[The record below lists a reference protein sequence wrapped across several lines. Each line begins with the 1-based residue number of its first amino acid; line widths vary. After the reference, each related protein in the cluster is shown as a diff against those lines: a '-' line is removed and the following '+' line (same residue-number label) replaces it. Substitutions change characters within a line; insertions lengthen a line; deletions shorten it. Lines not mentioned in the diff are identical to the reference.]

1 MGLNH
6 DTPLEKY
13 KLKGIDV
20 WVKRDDLHNG
30 DLDLP
35 PWAKI
40 EGVKRLM
47 QYTDIEKPLVHLTVR
62 GSYTG
67 WVLGHYGKELGYDI
81 KIAYGNSK
89 NYPRESLDRIESY
102 GVELVPLK
110 PNMMK
115 ILYNSMKKMA
125 NEKGWQRL
133 PYAFDSFVYHNFW
146 RDKIWDFKRDYRH
159 LYRVGEGF
167 DNLVILG
174 GSGVTSVGMING
186 FMDVENWPMK
196 RQVHVISSSTISSV
210 TNKLKSRNVYYP
222 NNVFVHDTPYDFYDE
237 MDFYETP
244 FPCNPNWDKKAWWWL
259 ENNIEKLNG
268 KTLFWNIGA

>member
-1 MGLNH
+1 MGLNYN
-6 DTPLEKY
+6 TALQKFN
-13 KLKGIDV
+13 LKGTDV
-20 WVKRDDLHNG
+20 WVKRDDMHNG

-40 EGVKRLM
+40 EVVRRLL
-47 QYTDIEKPLVHLTVR
+47 TSEIIDKNKPVVHLTVR

-102 GVELVPLK
+102 GVELVPIR

-115 ILYNSMKKMA
+115 IVYNSMKKMA
-125 NEKGWQRL
+125 DERGWQRL
-133 PYAFDSFVYHNFW
+133 PYAFDHQIYHEYW
-146 RDKIWDFKRDYRH
+146 KEKTKLVLKTID
-159 LYRVGEGF
+159 F

-174 GSGVTSVGMING
+174 GSGVTGIGMING
-186 FMDVENWPMK
+186 FLDHDNFPMQRK
-196 RQVHVISSSTISSV
+196 VYIVTTSTVSTI
-210 TNKLKSRNVYYP
+210 TNKLKQWKSYYP
-222 NNVFVHDTPYDFYDE
+222 NNIIINDTPYDFYDE

-259 ENNIEKLNG
+259 EENIDKLNG
-268 KTLFWNIGA
+268 KTIFWNIGA

>member
-1 MGLNH
+1 MGLNYN
-6 DTPLEKY
+6 TPLETY
-13 KLKGIDV
+13 QLKGRDV

-40 EGVKRLM
+40 EGVRQLL
-47 QYTDIEKPLVHLTVR
+47 TSDIIDKNKPVVHLTVR

-67 WVLGHYGKELGYDI
+67 WVLGYYGRELGYNI

-89 NYPRESLDRIESY
+89 NYPIESLDRIKSY
-102 GVELVPLK
+102 GVELVPIK

-115 ILYNSMKKMA
+115 VVYNSMKKMA
-125 NEKGWQRL
+125 DEKGWQRL
-133 PYAFDSFVYHNFW
+133 PYAFDHPIYHEYW
-146 RDKIWDFKRDYRH
+146 RNKTMVFFEEND
-159 LYRVGEGF
+159 F

-174 GSGVTSVGMING
+174 GSGVTGIGMIKG
-186 FMDVENWPMK
+186 FLDLDNFPMK
-196 RQVHVISSSTISSV
+196 KKVHVISSSTISTV
-210 TNKLKSRNVYYP
+210 VNKLKQWESYFP
-222 NNVFVHDTPYDFYDE
+222 NNVIVKDTPYDFYDE

-259 ENNIEKLNG
+259 DNNIDKLNG
-268 KTLFWNIGA
+268 KILFWNIGA

>member
-6 DTPLEKY
+6 NTPLEKY
-13 KLKGIDV
+13 KLKGTDV

-47 QYTDIEKPLVHLTVR
+47 EHTDINKPLVHLTVR

-102 GVELVPLK
+102 GVELVPLR

-115 ILYNSMKKMA
+115 ILYNAMKKMA
-125 NEKGWQRL
+125 TERGWQRL
-133 PYAFDSFVYHNFW
+133 PYAFDDVIYHNFW
-146 RDKIWDFKRDYRH
+146 KDKLIKF
-159 LYRVGEGF
+159 LNENIEF

-196 RQVHVISSSTISSV
+196 RKVYVISSSTISSV

-222 NNVFVHDTPYDFYDE
+222 NNVFIYDTPYDFYDE
-237 MDFYETP
+237 MNFYETP
-244 FPCNPNWDKKAWWWL
+244 FPCNVNWDKKAWWWL
-259 ENNIEKLNG
+259 ENNIDKLKG